1 MDSDFAYDELIDLED
16 RSRRNNL
23 RVYGISNSKY
33 ETWEKCEE
41 KVDEV
46 FREKLGLENIHI
58 ERADRVK
65 RRKKDKSIKTRTI
78 VCKLVS
84 FKEKKLFMKNV
95 KKLKNT
101 KIFMDEDFC
110 PETMEYRKQLSEEV
124 KELRRKCNIA
134 YLNY

>member
-1 MDSDFAYDELIDLED
+1 MGSDFVYDELIDLED

-23 RVYGISNSKY
+23 RICGISNSKY

-58 ERADRVK
+58 ELADRVK
-65 RRKKDKSIKTRTI
+65 RGKKVKSIKPRTI

-84 FKEKKLFMKNV
+84 FKEKKTVYEK
-95 KKLKNT
+95 
-101 KIFMDEDFC
+101 C
-110 PETMEYRKQLSEEV
+110 
-124 KELRRKCNIA
+124 KEIEKYENFHG
-134 YLNY
+134 

>member
-1 MDSDFAYDELIDLED
+1 MDSDFVYDELIDLED

-46 FREKLGLENIHI
+46 FREKLGLENIHS
-58 ERADRVK
+58 VK

-84 FKEKKLFMKNV
+84 FKEKKTVYEK
-95 KKLKNT
+95 
-101 KIFMDEDFC
+101 C
-110 PETMEYRKQLSEEV
+110 
-124 KELRRKCNIA
+124 KEIEKYENFHG
-134 YLNY
+134 